1 MKKKQMLMTLWLL
14 FTLSAV
20 SPGALAAEAGDM
32 LVPVGRVVGIQLD
45 CDGVCGHGSFALS
58 FRT

>member
-14 FTLSAV
+14 FTLAAV

-32 LVPVGRVVGIQLD
+32 LVPVGRVVGI
-45 CDGVCGHGSFALS
+45 
-58 FRT
+58 